1 MWIILR
7 TSGRNTIPLTEQ
19 LVEAGHEAWTPTK
32 LIRKPRSPVKRR
44 IPMLPSFVFARAS
57 ELHALIAWSKSWD
70 NPFPDFS
77 VWTYCGRIPSVSDAA
92 LEGLRKSELR
102 AVPKDELV
110 KLPIGSEVAGK
121 GAMAG
126 MYGRVTED
134 RGKMAVVEFS
144 PTFRVQIEWIELQEE
159 RRAA

>member
-7 TSGRNTIPLTEQ
+7 TSRRNTIPLTEQ
-19 LVEAGHEAWTPTK
+19 LVKAGHEAWTPTARR
-32 LIRKPRSPVKRR
+32 RKANGRGKATV
-44 IPMLPSFVFARAS
+44 PMLPSFVFARAS

-126 MYGRVTED
+126 MYGRIIED
-134 RGKMAVVEFS
+134 RGKMAVVQFS
-144 PTFRVQIEWIELQEE
+144 PTFCVQIEWIELQEE